1 MQNPAENVLQ
11 ALREAFEKL
20 EKAVQ
25 LPSRKDFDDMA
36 KRVSELSKRIE
47 AIEKRGGGV
56 KKKAA
61 GGTKR

>member
-36 KRVSELSKRIE
+36 KRVAELSKRIDS
-47 AIEKRGGGV
+47 IEKRGPV

-61 GGTKR
+61 GKKR